1 MLNQLKTYLLKS
13 VKNKKLNVFGLF
25 LILSFIILVITKLSE
40 TYVETITFQVNY
52 ENLPENT
59 IITLEDTPKIDVTV
73 STHGFNLLSYYF
85 DNPQYAL
92 DIDKCSKISNDSY
105 IWLAENGS
113 YDFNQIMR
121 QSVKIVSIQPD
132 SLLLPFGILAT
143 KKVPVTLVS
152 NIDFAEGY
160 NSTHGIVMD
169 PDSVTIIGADKDIAA
184 ISTINTEMV
193 ELNQLKSD
201 LDQAVQFDR
210 QNLSDKIK
218 ISENE
223 TNLIANV
230 EKFTEG
236 LVNIPITIIN
246 KPSDVELNYFPKY
259 IKVSYY
265 LSLANY
271 KEVKSYDFKIEC
283 DYNEIINSNTSYLT
297 PKLIVNTEKV
307 KSAELKQNKVSY
319 IIVK

>member
-1 MLNQLKTYLLKS
+1 MFNQLKIYILKS
-13 VKNKKLNVFGLF
+13 VKNKKLNIFGLF
-25 LILSFIILVITKLSE
+25 LVLSFIILVITKLSE
-40 TYVETITFQVNY
+40 TYVETITFEVNY
-52 ENLPENT
+52 ENLPENSV
-59 IITLEDTPKIDVTV
+59 ITLEKTPKIDVTV

-85 DNPQYAL
+85 DKPKYA
-92 DIDKCSKISNDSY
+92 IDVEKCTKISNNSY
-105 IWLAENGS
+105 LWLAEKGS
-113 YDFNQIMR
+113 YDFNQLMR

-132 SLLLPFGILAT
+132 SLVLPYGILAT

-160 NSTHGIVMD
+160 NSTDGIVIE
-169 PDSVTIIGADKDIAA
+169 PDSVTIIGADNDIAS
-184 ISTINTEMV
+184 IGTINTEKI
-193 ELNQLKSD
+193 ELKQLKSD
-201 LDQAVQFDR
+201 IDETLQFDR
-210 QNLSDKIK
+210 QHLSDKIK
-218 ISENE
+218 ISEGE
-223 TNLIANV
+223 IMISAKV

-236 LVNIPITIIN
+236 LVDIPITIIN

-271 KEVKSYDFKIEC
+271 KAVKSYDFKIEC
-283 DYNEIINSNTSYLT
+283 DYNEIVNSNRSYLT
-297 PKLIVNTEKV
+297 PKLIVNTDKV